1 MPQRYFGA
9 VHAKNARAA
18 AWSSFGRHNFTS
30 RQEAQLH
37 QAPGNLHRK
46 VQPVQDA
53 ALTHRE
59 IGQGSNS
66 GSPTGRRPDF
76 LFKKHIGPFQYEIP
90 GDVLST
96 HVESTSEFMSSWG
109 ILGLNRGILGG
120 ENQSPTRCYHRPVL
134 RDGSQHPTLAP
145 QRETGSSFTR
155 KEVCRLLKIEGRQLR
170 SWERQQLIPEL
181 SVYRFSDLLSLKTII
196 RLRSENVHPR
206 LIRQALAGLHRRL
219 KDMPDGMN
227 DVRVY
232 REGRGVRV
240 QIGKQ
245 KMEPVSGQLL
255 FNFPE
260 AEISRLLQL
269 PPSQKGSADMAEK
282 LRNKIEADRW
292 FEQGLELER
301 RGAPLEQIVDA
312 YQKAAELDK
321 TAAGPLVNLGT
332 VFFNGH
338 AWSDAEEQYK
348 KALTIDPNYPLAHFN
363 LGNLYDE
370 QGDPETALSH
380 YLEALRLQP
389 NYADAHYNLA
399 LLHQGEGDVMS
410 AMRHWRAYLKLDGG
424 SEWGHIARR
433 ELAKMEAATVVRG
446 AKAVEPRLRLVE
458 EKR

>member
-1 MPQRYFGA
+1 M
-9 VHAKNARAA
+9 
-18 AWSSFGRHNFTS
+18 
-30 RQEAQLH
+30 
-37 QAPGNLHRK
+37 AP
-46 VQPVQDA
+46 
-53 ALTHRE
+53 
-59 IGQGSNS
+59 
-66 GSPTGRRPDF
+66 
-76 LFKKHIGPFQYEIP
+76 
-90 GDVLST
+90 
-96 HVESTSEFMSSWG
+96 WG
-109 ILGLNRGILGG
+109 ISGLYREELRG
-120 ENQSPTRCYHRPVL
+120 ENLAPLRCYHRPVL
-134 RDGSQHPTLAP
+134 RDSSQHPTLAP

-155 KEVCRLLKIEGRQLR
+155 KEVCRLLKIDGRQLR

-181 SVYRFSDLLSLKTII
+181 NEYRFSDLLSLKTII

-269 PPSQKGSADMAEK
+269 PPSQKGSADVAEK

-370 QGDPETALSH
+370 QGDPETALLH

-424 SEWGHIARR
+424 SEWGQIARR
-433 ELAKMEAATVVRG
+433 ELAKMEAATIVRG
-446 AKAVEPRLRLVE
+446 ARSAEPRLRLVE
-458 EKR
+458 EKQ